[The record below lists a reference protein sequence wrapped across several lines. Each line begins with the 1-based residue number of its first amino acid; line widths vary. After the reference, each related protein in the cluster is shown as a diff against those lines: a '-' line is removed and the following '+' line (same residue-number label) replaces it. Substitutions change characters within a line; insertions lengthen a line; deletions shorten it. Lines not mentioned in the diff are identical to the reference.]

1 MLVNPG
7 DLTWIL
13 PELVVAISGML
24 LLVWTAATRSDDRFG
39 AVALVVLANTLAGVL
54 LLMRQPPEAQPL
66 EVFNGQ
72 LVIDGFSIFFRAL
85 FLIVATLGVVFASQ
99 RFERIP
105 FVEMAAMIQFSLGG
119 MMLMAGAVDWVMLLV
134 ALELMAIPVYVL
146 AGLTRFRLGS
156 VEAAMKYFALGA
168 FASAVLIY
176 GIAWVYGLTGTT
188 YLPEVAARIAEL
200 GPEPWVLFAVGV
212 ILVAMGFKV
221 AAVPFHAW
229 TPDAYQGA
237 PTPLVAFISV
247 GPKIAAMAMLARIL
261 GLAFEPVAANMAVAI
276 AGIASATMI
285 VGNLAAI
292 AQSDIKRMLGYSS
305 IAHTGYMLVGL
316 AAVVQ
321 SGDGVS
327 LIGLPS
333 VLFYGFVYALMNF
346 GAFAVAHV
354 VEYQTGSTEI
364 EAFRG
369 LARRSLLP
377 AVAMA
382 IFMFSLTGIPPLS
395 GFLGKLFI
403 LQSAVEADFG
413 WLAILLVVTS
423 VVSAFY
429 YLRVVVMMFMEEA
442 PEAVGASGGAAASA
456 VVADTHAGVITAVAG
471 ATLAFGIVGGGL
483 LAWAQ
488 QAVETGLI

>member
-1 MLVNPG
+1 
-7 DLTWIL
+7 
-13 PELVVAISGML
+13 
-24 LLVWTAATRSDDRFG
+24 
-39 AVALVVLANTLAGVL
+39 
-54 LLMRQPPEAQPL
+54 
-66 EVFNGQ
+66 
-72 LVIDGFSIFFRAL
+72 
-85 FLIVATLGVVFASQ
+85 
-99 RFERIP
+99 
-105 FVEMAAMIQFSLGG
+105 
-119 MMLMAGAVDWVMLLV
+119 
-134 ALELMAIPVYVL
+134 
-146 AGLTRFRLGS
+146 
-156 VEAAMKYFALGA
+156 
-168 FASAVLIY
+168 
-176 GIAWVYGLTGTT
+176 
-188 YLPEVAARIAEL
+188 
-200 GPEPWVLFAVGV
+200 
-212 ILVAMGFKV
+212 
-221 AAVPFHAW
+221 
-229 TPDAYQGA
+229 
-237 PTPLVAFISV
+237 
-247 GPKIAAMAMLARIL
+247 MLARIL

-364 EAFRG
+364 AAFRG

-442 PEAVGASGGAAASA
+442 PEAVGASGSAAASA